1 MFAVDCLNKI
11 CMYVWSFMV
20 LCGRLNK
27 LAVIKIVTAAL
38 LLICRAVFIKEGRM
52 SLYYD
57 IFIYSERILPTLR

>member
-1 MFAVDCLNKI
+1 MFL
-11 CMYVWSFMV
+11 V

-27 LAVIKIVTAAL
+27 LAVIKIVRAAL

>member
-1 MFAVDCLNKI
+1 MFL
-11 CMYVWSFMV
+11 V

-27 LAVIKIVTAAL
+27 LAVVKIVRAAL

-57 IFIYSERILPTLR
+57 IFIYSERILPTFAISCNTQLSV